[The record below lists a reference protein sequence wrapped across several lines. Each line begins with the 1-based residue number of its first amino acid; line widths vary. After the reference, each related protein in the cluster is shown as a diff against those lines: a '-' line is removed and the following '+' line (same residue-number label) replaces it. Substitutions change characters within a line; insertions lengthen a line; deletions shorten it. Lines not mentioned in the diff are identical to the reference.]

1 MSNSTTGKLERVIG
15 GFVSLLSSA
24 LTLEG
29 ETGVEPLKQSAGVLP
44 RFVSSHLSSDDI
56 AMVMPMLMI
65 RQGTFSSSNGN
76 SPKEKAALNLARPYD
91 LTKKELEAVPMV
103 LLANICESFTTLID
117 SRLRSSIQAIFRQSR
132 CQEQPNLNRVLAGL
146 LAYSDKPISPCTV
159 VTSFRVL
166 AASEISPKGEVIMP
180 LVMETVID
188 LKIFDTLVT
197 TTVVAPGTIKVI
209 IANDFK
215 IGRAEIV
222 LDTVLFLQSLMKQA
236 RFAVRKAIALAS
248 KVAAQVLGLD
258 MPGKIMPKLVHSSQ
272 DFSLNFGNAFH
283 SSQKDDSSLM
293 PKPPRRPSKRSVAD
307 MATSSSSSLFSSC
320 SGLPDEKLK
329 NATWNMQYADARQQA
344 IAGGLS
350 LLTAAAGMNPT
361 EDSALK
367 NKKRKLDN
375 SLEPEPL
382 QNLRK
387 ANSCPRL

>member
-1 MSNSTTGKLERVIG
+1 MSNSTTSKLERVIG

-29 ETGVEPLKQSAGVLP
+29 DNGMEPLKHSAGVLP
-44 RFVSSHLSSDDI
+44 RFVSAHLSSDDI

-65 RQGTFSSSNGN
+65 RQGKFSLSNGN

-91 LTKKELEAVPMV
+91 LTRKELEAVPMV

-117 SRLRSSIQAIFRQSR
+117 SRLRSSIQAILRQSR
-132 CQEQPNLNRVLAGL
+132 SQEQPSLNRVLAGL
-146 LAYSDKPISPCTV
+146 LAYSDRPISPCTV

-180 LVMETVID
+180 LVMEAVVD

-209 IANDFK
+209 MADDFR
-215 IGRAEIV
+215 IGKAEIV

-258 MPGKIMPKLVHSSQ
+258 IPGKIMPKMVLSSH
-272 DFSLNFGNAFH
+272 DFSLNLGNDSL
-283 SSQKDDSSLM
+283 SSQKDCSLM
-293 PKPPRRPSKRSVAD
+293 PKPPRRPSKRSFAD
-307 MATSSSSSLFSSC
+307 MTTSSSSLLSSC
-320 SGLPDEKLK
+320 SGILDEKSK
-329 NATWNMQYADARQQA
+329 NATWNVQQYADSTQGTL
-344 IAGGLS
+344 AGGLS
-350 LLTAAAGMNPT
+350 LLTAAAGMNPKH
-361 EDSALK
+361 ENDRK
-367 NKKRKLDN
+367 NKSQKTDN
-375 SLEPEPL
+375 PLEPEPL